1 MKVPENKFKLLL
13 RWLRKE
19 KSDIYKIYALAI
31 LQGGVYL
38 VIPLSIQGIIT
49 YTMAG
54 KFSASLL
61 LLSSLTI
68 LATFFIGW
76 LQLWQNRL
84 NETLQ
89 QRLFADVTGL
99 FSRFQA
105 ANKLEGHAKDLR
117 YFFEVVILQKGI
129 GKLLLD
135 FSFSIISI
143 VFGLLLLPAYS
154 NWFLLF
160 TVILSAA
167 FYLTVTYFGKKAQEA
182 NIATSNEKYNVF
194 DVISSNSSAL
204 QLDEGLGN
212 YLKKRS
218 TYYGIVEKQYR
229 GILSFK
235 ILFVSVLLLLGVYL
249 VQVGELNIGQF
260 VAVEIIIL
268 LVINSVEKLVGSLGT
283 FYDLTTGLYKLEK
296 TAQSLLNA
304 SFVAESNEEVLPA
317 SSNIFKY
324 NYSRKT
330 RLVFYT
336 LLVTGL
342 VLLVMPWTQT
352 VEAEGKVSVVNPEA
366 KPQPL
371 NSRIGGRIE
380 KWFIRDGDFVKKGDT
395 IAFLSEIKE

>member
-129 GKLLLD
+129 GR
-135 FSFSIISI
+135 
-143 VFGLLLLPAYS
+143 FG
-154 NWFLLF
+154 F
-160 TVILSAA
+160 
-167 FYLTVTYFGKKAQEA
+167 
-182 NIATSNEKYNVF
+182 
-194 DVISSNSSAL
+194 
-204 QLDEGLGN
+204 
-212 YLKKRS
+212 
-218 TYYGIVEKQYR
+218 
-229 GILSFK
+229 
-235 ILFVSVLLLLGVYL
+235 
-249 VQVGELNIGQF
+249 
-260 VAVEIIIL
+260 
-268 LVINSVEKLVGSLGT
+268 
-283 FYDLTTGLYKLEK
+283 
-296 TAQSLLNA
+296 
-304 SFVAESNEEVLPA
+304 
-317 SSNIFKY
+317 
-324 NYSRKT
+324 
-330 RLVFYT
+330 
-336 LLVTGL
+336 
-342 VLLVMPWTQT
+342 
-352 VEAEGKVSVVNPEA
+352 
-366 KPQPL
+366 
-371 NSRIGGRIE
+371 
-380 KWFIRDGDFVKKGDT
+380 
-395 IAFLSEIKE
+395 